1 MPSFDQAFA
10 AANPNKSNPNSD
22 QKLYTPLS
30 QREGGWAG
38 SAAAAAAST
47 GAAPSAASAAPV
59 ATDKVFTGLCEALNA
74 HQQYLVQTKKAQIA
88 DVYSIQFTPN
98 GNLGAFQVVRPGQTD
113 LSNTATTNPNTASAK
128 LDSTKQ
134 QVNTNSQIWQ
144 VSAGT
149 QIIQLI
155 DQIMRS
161 SSYITGQQNT
171 QTNPVYDPVTGL
183 QKQTANPNPGNGTT
197 AWYKV
202 TLLAKDLGYDNIRKD
217 HAYNM
222 TFIITPYAITQMSSQ
237 YFPDS
242 RYRGSHKSY
251 NYWFTGLNTQ
261 ILNFEQEYNS
271 YYRLTLTGTGK
282 DLSKGTTYDFRDQYR
297 RTYMATSE
305 NRGQG
310 QSGYTNE
317 AADNGASF
325 LYSPTDQAKV
335 NLKIVG
341 DPAWMQQGEVGIGMV
356 ANAFNFNPY
365 LADGTINYDSQEI
378 VFDVSFNAP
387 QDYNFS
393 TGIVDVNSKTGQPQ
407 ENFTYTAIK
416 CKNTFSK
423 GRFEQQLEGR
433 LLIEYTKD
441 AAATK
446 AAAANGRPG
455 APLAPTVTGSRDTT
469 NSVVSAADEANPDLW
484 NDGTATQSTGAGTED
499 EFNADNPPTPQPASP
514 PGAPN
519 SDGSI
524 VGGSDTPPPK
534 IDTNSPIQANAEET
548 AAVQAYVAAGGT
560 FPRGTGPITS
570 GPLYDA
576 VLSAKSS
583 LAARQQASAVN
594 TTPPQVIAKDDS

>member
-22 QKLYTPLS
+22 QKPYTPLS

-38 SAAAAAAST
+38 SAAAAASGT
-47 GAAPSAASAAPV
+47 APASAAAAPT
-59 ATDKVFTGLCEALNA
+59 ATDKVFAGLCEALNA
-74 HQQYLVQTKKAQIA
+74 HQQYLVQTEKAQIA
-88 DVYSIQFTPN
+88 DVYSIQFTSN

-113 LSNTATTNPNTASAK
+113 LSNTATTNPNTAAAK
-128 LDSTKQ
+128 IDPAQQ

-144 VSAGT
+144 VTAGT

-161 SSYITGQQNT
+161 SSYITGQQNA
-171 QTNPVYDPVTGL
+171 QISPVYDPKTGL
-183 QKQTANPNPGNGTT
+183 QTQTANPKPGNGTT

-202 TLLAKDLGYDNIRKD
+202 TLQAKDLGYDNIRKD

-222 TFIITPYAITQMSSQ
+222 TFIVAPYAITQMASQ

-271 YYRLTLTGTGK
+271 YYRLTLTGAGK
-282 DLSKGTTYDFRDQYR
+282 NLAAKTTHDFRDQYR
-297 RTYMATSE
+297 RTYMAASE
-305 NRGQG
+305 NHAQG
-310 QSGYTNE
+310 QPGDANNPGDS
-317 AADNGASF
+317 GASF

-484 NDGTATQSTGAGTED
+484 NDGTATQSTGARTED

>member
-22 QKLYTPLS
+22 QKPYTPLS

-88 DVYSIQFTPN
+88 DVYSIQFTSN
-98 GNLGAFQVVRPGQTD
+98 GNLGAFQVVKPGQTD

-128 LDSTKQ
+128 LDSTTQ

-161 SSYITGQQNT
+161 SSYITGQQNS
-171 QTNPVYDPVTGL
+171 QINPVYDPVTGL

-202 TLLAKDLGYDNIRKD
+202 TLQAKDLGYDNIRKD

-282 DLSKGTTYDFRDQYR
+282 DLSKGTTHDFRDQYR

-433 LLIEYTKD
+433 LLIEYTKG

-484 NDGTATQSTGAGTED
+484 NDGTATQSTGARTED

-514 PGAPN
+514 PGNPTSSGDIDVFAGLAGTAPP
-519 SDGSI
+519 DA
-524 VGGSDTPPPK
+524 GGSSGE
-534 IDTNSPIQANAEET
+534 I
-548 AAVQAYVAAGGT
+548 VA
-560 FPRGTGPITS
+560 
-570 GPLYDA
+570 
-576 VLSAKSS
+576 
-583 LAARQQASAVN
+583 
-594 TTPPQVIAKDDS
+594 TPPQLIAQDDNQ

>member
-22 QKLYTPLS
+22 QKPYTPLS

-38 SAAAAAAST
+38 SAAAAASGT
-47 GAAPSAASAAPV
+47 APASAAAAPT
-59 ATDKVFTGLCEALNA
+59 ATDKVFAGLCEALNA
-74 HQQYLVQTKKAQIA
+74 HQQYLVQTEKAQIA
-88 DVYSIQFTPN
+88 DVYSIQFTSN

-113 LSNTATTNPNTASAK
+113 LSNTATTNPNTAAAK
-128 LDSTKQ
+128 IDPAQQ

-144 VSAGT
+144 VTAGT

-155 DQIMRS
+155 DQIMRG
-161 SSYITGQQNT
+161 SSYITGQQNA
-171 QTNPVYDPVTGL
+171 QISPAYDPKTGL
-183 QKQTANPNPGNGTT
+183 QTQTANPKPGNGTT

-202 TLLAKDLGYDNIRKD
+202 TLQAKDLGYDNIRKD

-222 TFIITPYAITQMSSQ
+222 TFIVAPYAITQMASQ

-271 YYRLTLTGTGK
+271 YYRLTLTGAGK
-282 DLSKGTTYDFRDQYR
+282 NLAAKTTHDFRDQYR
-297 RTYMATSE
+297 RTYMAASE
-305 NRGQG
+305 NHAQG
-310 QSGYTNE
+310 QPGDANNPGDS
-317 AADNGASF
+317 GASF

-484 NDGTATQSTGAGTED
+484 NDGTATQSTGARTED
-499 EFNADNPPTPQPASP
+499 EFNADNPPTPQPAAP
-514 PGAPN
+514 PGNPTSSGDIDVFAGLAGTAPPA
-519 SDGSI
+519 SG
-524 VGGSDTPPPK
+524 GGSGE
-534 IDTNSPIQANAEET
+534 I
-548 AAVQAYVAAGGT
+548 VA
-560 FPRGTGPITS
+560 
-570 GPLYDA
+570 
-576 VLSAKSS
+576 
-583 LAARQQASAVN
+583 
-594 TTPPQVIAKDDS
+594 TPPQLIAQDDN

>member
-22 QKLYTPLS
+22 QKPYTPLS

-47 GAAPSAASAAPV
+47 GAAPASAAAAPT
-59 ATDKVFTGLCEALNA
+59 ATDKVFAGLCEALNA
-74 HQQYLVQTKKAQIA
+74 HQQYLVQTEKAQIA
-88 DVYSIQFTPN
+88 DVYSIQFTSN

-113 LSNTATTNPNTASAK
+113 LSNTATTNPNTAAAK
-128 LDSTKQ
+128 IDPAQQ

-144 VSAGT
+144 VTAGT

-161 SSYITGQQNT
+161 SSYITGQQNA
-171 QTNPVYDPVTGL
+171 QISPVYDPKTGL
-183 QKQTANPNPGNGTT
+183 QTQTANPKPGNGTT

-202 TLLAKDLGYDNIRKD
+202 TLQAKDLGYDNIRKD

-222 TFIITPYAITQMSSQ
+222 TFIVAPYAITQMASQ

-271 YYRLTLTGTGK
+271 YYRLTLTGAGK
-282 DLSKGTTYDFRDQYR
+282 NLAAKTTHDFRDQYR
-297 RTYMATSE
+297 RTYMAASE
-305 NRGQG
+305 NHAQG
-310 QSGYTNE
+310 QPGDANNPGDS
-317 AADNGASF
+317 GASF

-484 NDGTATQSTGAGTED
+484 NDGTATQSTGARTED
-499 EFNADNPPTPQPASP
+499 EFNADNPPTPQPAAP
-514 PGAPN
+514 PGNPTSSGDIDVFAGLAGTAP
-519 SDGSI
+519 
-524 VGGSDTPPPK
+524 P
-534 IDTNSPIQANAEET
+534 
-548 AAVQAYVAAGGT
+548 AAGG
-560 FPRGTGPITS
+560 GS
-570 GPLYDA
+570 GEIVA
-576 VLSAKSS
+576 
-583 LAARQQASAVN
+583 
-594 TTPPQVIAKDDS
+594 TPPQLIAQDDN

>member
-22 QKLYTPLS
+22 QKPYTPLS

-98 GNLGAFQVVRPGQTD
+98 GNLGAFQVVKPGQTD

-134 QVNTNSQIWQ
+134 QVNTKSQIWQ

-282 DLSKGTTYDFRDQYR
+282 DLSKGTTHDFRDQYR

-433 LLIEYTKD
+433 LLIEYCMI
-441 AAATK
+441 
-446 AAAANGRPG
+446 
-455 APLAPTVTGSRDTT
+455 
-469 NSVVSAADEANPDLW
+469 
-484 NDGTATQSTGAGTED
+484 
-499 EFNADNPPTPQPASP
+499 ASY
-514 PGAPN
+514 G
-519 SDGSI
+519 I
-524 VGGSDTPPPK
+524 
-534 IDTNSPIQANAEET
+534 
-548 AAVQAYVAAGGT
+548 
-560 FPRGTGPITS
+560 F
-570 GPLYDA
+570 
-576 VLSAKSS
+576 
-583 LAARQQASAVN
+583 
-594 TTPPQVIAKDDS
+594 

>member
-22 QKLYTPLS
+22 QKPYTPLS

-38 SAAAAAAST
+38 SAAAAASGT
-47 GAAPSAASAAPV
+47 APASAAAAPT
-59 ATDKVFTGLCEALNA
+59 ATDKVFAGLCEALNA
-74 HQQYLVQTKKAQIA
+74 HQQYLVQTEKAQIA
-88 DVYSIQFTPN
+88 DVYSIQFTSN

-113 LSNTATTNPNTASAK
+113 LSNTATTNPNTAAAK
-128 LDSTKQ
+128 IDPAQQ

-144 VSAGT
+144 VTAGT

-161 SSYITGQQNT
+161 SSYITGQQNA
-171 QTNPVYDPVTGL
+171 QISPVYDPKTGL
-183 QKQTANPNPGNGTT
+183 QTQTANPKPGNGTT

-202 TLLAKDLGYDNIRKD
+202 TLQAKDLGYDNIRKD

-222 TFIITPYAITQMSSQ
+222 TFIVAPYAITQMASQ

-282 DLSKGTTYDFRDQYR
+282 DLSKGTTHDFRDQYR

-310 QSGYTNE
+310 QAGYTNE

-325 LYSPTDQAKV
+325 LYSPTDQSKV

-484 NDGTATQSTGAGTED
+484 NDGTATQSTGARTED
-499 EFNADNPPTPQPASP
+499 EFNADNPPTPQPAAP
-514 PGAPN
+514 PGNPTSSGDIDVFAGLAGTAPPA
-519 SDGSI
+519 SG
-524 VGGSDTPPPK
+524 GGSGE
-534 IDTNSPIQANAEET
+534 I
-548 AAVQAYVAAGGT
+548 VA
-560 FPRGTGPITS
+560 
-570 GPLYDA
+570 
-576 VLSAKSS
+576 
-583 LAARQQASAVN
+583 
-594 TTPPQVIAKDDS
+594 TPPQLIAQDDN

>member
-22 QKLYTPLS
+22 QRPYTPLS

-38 SAAAAAAST
+38 HKAATDAASGTAPASAAAAPT
-47 GAAPSAASAAPV
+47 
-59 ATDKVFTGLCEALNA
+59 ATDKVFAGLCEALNA
-74 HQQYLVQTKKAQIA
+74 HQQYLVQTEKAQIA
-88 DVYSIQFTPN
+88 DVYSIQFTSN

-113 LSNTATTNPNTASAK
+113 LSNTATTNPNTAAAK
-128 LDSTKQ
+128 IDPAQQ

-144 VSAGT
+144 VTAGT

-161 SSYITGQQNT
+161 SSYITGQQNA
-171 QTNPVYDPVTGL
+171 QISPVYDPKTGL
-183 QKQTANPNPGNGTT
+183 QTQTANPKPGNGTT

-202 TLLAKDLGYDNIRKD
+202 TLQAKDLGYDNIRKD

-222 TFIITPYAITQMSSQ
+222 TFIVAPYAITQMASQ

-271 YYRLTLTGTGK
+271 YYRLTLTGAGK
-282 DLSKGTTYDFRDQYR
+282 NLAAKTTHDFRDQYR
-297 RTYMATSE
+297 RTYMAASE
-305 NRGQG
+305 NHAQG
-310 QSGYTNE
+310 QPGDANNPGDS
-317 AADNGASF
+317 GASF

-484 NDGTATQSTGAGTED
+484 NDGTATQSTGARTED
-499 EFNADNPPTPQPASP
+499 EFNADNPPTPQPAAP
-514 PGAPN
+514 PGNPTSSGDIDVFAGLAGTAPPA
-519 SDGSI
+519 SG
-524 VGGSDTPPPK
+524 GGSGE
-534 IDTNSPIQANAEET
+534 I
-548 AAVQAYVAAGGT
+548 VA
-560 FPRGTGPITS
+560 
-570 GPLYDA
+570 
-576 VLSAKSS
+576 
-583 LAARQQASAVN
+583 
-594 TTPPQVIAKDDS
+594 TPPQLIAQDDN

>member
-22 QKLYTPLS
+22 QKPYTPLS

-38 SAAAAAAST
+38 SAAAAASGT
-47 GAAPSAASAAPV
+47 APASAAAAPT
-59 ATDKVFTGLCEALNA
+59 ATDKVFAGLCEALNA
-74 HQQYLVQTKKAQIA
+74 HQQYLVQTEKAQIA
-88 DVYSIQFTPN
+88 DVYSIQFTSN

-113 LSNTATTNPNTASAK
+113 LSNTATTNPNTAVAK
-128 LDSTKQ
+128 IDPAQQ

-144 VSAGT
+144 VTAGT

-161 SSYITGQQNT
+161 SSYITGQQNA
-171 QTNPVYDPVTGL
+171 QISPVYDPKTGL
-183 QKQTANPNPGNGTT
+183 QTQTANPKPGNGTT

-202 TLLAKDLGYDNIRKD
+202 TLQAKDLGYDNIRKD

-222 TFIITPYAITQMSSQ
+222 TFIVAPYAITQMASQ

-271 YYRLTLTGTGK
+271 YYRLTLTGAGK
-282 DLSKGTTYDFRDQYR
+282 NLAAKTTHDFRDQYR
-297 RTYMATSE
+297 RTYMAASE
-305 NRGQG
+305 NHAQG
-310 QSGYTNE
+310 QPGDANNPGDS
-317 AADNGASF
+317 GASF

-446 AAAANGRPG
+446 AAAANGRPS

-484 NDGTATQSTGAGTED
+484 NDGTATQSTGARTED
-499 EFNADNPPTPQPASP
+499 EFNADNPPTPQPAAP
-514 PGAPN
+514 PGNPTSSGDIDVFAGLAGTAPPA
-519 SDGSI
+519 SG
-524 VGGSDTPPPK
+524 GGSGE
-534 IDTNSPIQANAEET
+534 I
-548 AAVQAYVAAGGT
+548 VA
-560 FPRGTGPITS
+560 
-570 GPLYDA
+570 
-576 VLSAKSS
+576 
-583 LAARQQASAVN
+583 
-594 TTPPQVIAKDDS
+594 TPPQLIAQDDN

>member
-10 AANPNKSNPNSD
+10 AANPNKSNPNGD
-22 QKLYTPLS
+22 QRPYTPLS

-38 SAAAAAAST
+38 HKAATDAASGTAPASAAAAPT
-47 GAAPSAASAAPV
+47 
-59 ATDKVFTGLCEALNA
+59 ATDKVFAGLCEALNA
-74 HQQYLVQTKKAQIA
+74 HQQYLVQTEKAQIA
-88 DVYSIQFTPN
+88 DVYSIQFTSN

-113 LSNTATTNPNTASAK
+113 LSNTATTNPNTAAAK
-128 LDSTKQ
+128 IDPAQQ

-144 VSAGT
+144 VTAGT

-161 SSYITGQQNT
+161 SSYITGQQNA
-171 QTNPVYDPVTGL
+171 QISPVYDPKTGL
-183 QKQTANPNPGNGTT
+183 QTQTANPKPGNGTT

-202 TLLAKDLGYDNIRKD
+202 TLQAKDLGYDNIRKD

-222 TFIITPYAITQMSSQ
+222 TFIVAPYAITQMASQ

-261 ILNFEQEYNS
+261 ILNFEQEYNN
-271 YYRLTLTGTGK
+271 YYRLTLTGAGK
-282 DLSKGTTYDFRDQYR
+282 NLADKTTHDFRDQYR
-297 RTYMATSE
+297 RTYMAASE
-305 NRGQG
+305 NHGQG
-310 QSGYTNE
+310 QAGDANNP
-317 AADNGASF
+317 ADSGASF

-341 DPAWMQQGEVGIGMV
+341 DPAWMQQGEVGIGMI
-356 ANAFNFNPY
+356 ANAFNFNPF
-365 LADGTINYDSQEI
+365 LADGTINYDSQEV
-378 VFDVSFNAP
+378 VFDVNFNAP

-393 TGIVDVNSKTGQPQ
+393 TGIMDVNSKTGQPQ

-433 LLIEYTKD
+433 LLIEFDKG
-441 AAATK
+441 ATTPTS
-446 AAAANGRPG
+446 NGRIA
-455 APLAPTVTGSRDTT
+455 APAAPTASGSRDTK
-469 NSVVSAADEANPDLW
+469 NSAAGSGYQDEASQNA
-484 NDGTATQSTGAGTED
+484 DGNGASAPSGYQNE
-499 EFNADNPPTPQPASP
+499 EQQNADNGPPTPQPASP